1 MISTFGAGFI
11 AGFLSALLIAAI
23 ANMARKGED
32 EELAWARRDEQK
44 SRTAEL
50 IAENER
56 LNEELDRALLENAR
70 LREVDPE

>member
-1 MISTFGAGFI
+1 MISTFGTGFI
-11 AGFLSALLIAAI
+11 AGFLLALLIAAI

-32 EELAWARRDEQK
+32 EELAWARREAQK
-44 SRTAEL
+44 GLTAEL